1 MGYNPDGSL
10 WMLSRGAEIRFEKE
24 QEDQEDNWNRPVIP
38 IVNGYNYLDLAWDP
52 KGSIWAA
59 GGNGTLL
66 FSKDGGDSWESD
78 PVGDV
83 QPSNLI
89 RILFDASPEQ
99 EKSKGFVL
107 GERGTLL
114 RWVG

>member
-1 MGYNPDGSL
+1 MGFKPDGSL
-10 WMLSRGAEIRFEKE
+10 WMLSRGAEIRLLNKK
-24 QEDQEDNWNRPVIP
+24 DDKDDNWGKPIIP

-52 KGSIWAA
+52 NGSIWAA

-66 FSKDGGDSWESD
+66 FSNDEGDSWKSD

-83 QPSNLI
+83 QPTNLL
-89 RILFDASPEQ
+89 RVLFDVSTQQ
-99 EKSKGFVL
+99 EKTKGFVL

-114 RWVG
+114 RWDG

>member
-10 WMLSRGAEIRFEKE
+10 WMLSRGAEIRFLNEVKDE
-24 QEDQEDNWNRPVIP
+24 EESWSKPIVP

-66 FSKDGGDSWESD
+66 LSKDGGDSWELD

-83 QPSNLI
+83 QPSNLL
-89 RILFDASPEQ
+89 RILFNVSAQQ
-99 EKSKGFVL
+99 ENSRGFVL

-114 RWVG
+114 RWAG

>member
-1 MGYNPDGSL
+1 MGFQPDGSL
-10 WMLSRGAEIRFEKE
+10 WMLSRGAEIRFAK
-24 QEDQEDNWNRPVIP
+24 QSDDQDAWNRAIIP

-66 FSKDGGDSWESD
+66 VSDDDGNSWNQD
-78 PVGDV
+78 PVGDL
-83 QPSNLI
+83 QPTNLI
-89 RILFDASPEQ
+89 RIVFDQHSQADSIR
-99 EKSKGFVL
+99 GFVL

-114 RWVG
+114 RWDA

>member
-1 MGYNPDGSL
+1 MGYKSDGSL
-10 WMLSRGAEIRFEKE
+10 WMLSRGAEIRFLNSKQAE
-24 QEDQEDNWNRPVIP
+24 EDNWGKPIIP

-52 KGSIWAA
+52 KGTIWAA

-66 FSKDGGDSWESD
+66 FSKDGGNSWESD

-83 QPSNLI
+83 QPTNLI
-89 RILFDASPEQ
+89 RILFNSSPNQ
-99 EKSKGFVL
+99 EKTSGYVL

-114 RWVG
+114 RWAG